1 MREDV
6 KDLLDRAAGWY
17 EPRTITPEDMMRRSA
32 RQRRAGR
39 VATAAVAFAVF
50 AAAGALVWSEFAPV
64 RPTPGTLAG
73 SNVLEV
79 PPRGAAEAAFL
90 SDGRPVFVVHY
101 GDGSVAVL
109 DAFSQHP
116 AWGIEQLAVWCS
128 AKHYF
133 VALPAGSY
141 FDKYGGWTAGSPAPP
156 GLRSFTFDV
165 VRRDS
170 SGDAAVVRAGAI
182 GLPIAH
188 QHGNLTSR
196 PSYASPPCGPADGS
210 PSPLVAH
217 TVDPSRIWDSPA
229 EAVQASTSDWMA
241 VEGTLLVPASGPVA
255 MCSDIAGDVCRDRA
269 PVLGID
275 AAGLRRK
282 IESDPDSPYAQ
293 SHVWLVRTQ
302 DGAIV
307 ELAIGY
313 EG

>member
-17 EPRTITPEDMMRRSA
+17 EPRTITPEDMMHRSA

-39 VATAAVAFAVF
+39 LATAVVALAVF
-50 AAAGALVWSEFAPV
+50 GAAGVLVWNGFAPV

-156 GLRSFTFDV
+156 GLRSYTFDV
-165 VRRDS
+165 LRRDS
-170 SGDAAVVRAGAI
+170 AGDAAVVRAGAI

-188 QHGNLTSR
+188 GHSNLTSR
-196 PSYASPPCGPADGS
+196 PSYPSACGPADGS
-210 PSPLVAH
+210 PSPVVAH
-217 TVDPSRIWDSPA
+217 TIDPSRIWKSPA
-229 EAVQASTSDWMA
+229 DAVKATTSDWMA
-241 VEGTLLVPASGPVA
+241 VDGTLLVPASGSVE
-255 MCSDIAGDVCRDRA
+255 MCSDIAGDVCRDGA
-269 PVLGID
+269 PVKGID
-275 AAGLRRK
+275 AAGLRQK
-282 IESDPDSPYAQ
+282 IESNRDSPYAQ
-293 SHVWLVRTQ
+293 PHVWLVRTH
-302 DGAIV
+302 DGTNV
-307 ELAIGY
+307 ELAIGH
-313 EG
+313 EA

>member
-39 VATAAVAFAVF
+39 VATTAVALAVF
-50 AAAGALVWSEFAPV
+50 AAAAVLVWSGFAPV

-79 PPRGAAEAAFL
+79 PPRGEAEAAFL

-156 GLRSFTFDV
+156 GLRSYAFDV

-170 SGDAAVVRAGAI
+170 AGDAAVIRAGAI

-196 PSYASPPCGPADGS
+196 PSYASACGPAVGS
-210 PSPLVAH
+210 PSPVVTH
-217 TVDPSRIWDSPA
+217 TVEPSRIWNSPA
-229 EAVQASTSDWMA
+229 EAVKASTSDWTA
-241 VEGTLLVPASGPVA
+241 VEGTLLVAASGTVS
-255 MCSDIAGDVCRDRA
+255 MCSDIAGGVCRDRA
-269 PVLGID
+269 PVQGLD

-282 IESDPDSPYAQ
+282 IESNPDSPYAR
-293 SHVWLVRTQ
+293 SHVWFVRTH

-307 ELAIGY
+307 ELAIGS